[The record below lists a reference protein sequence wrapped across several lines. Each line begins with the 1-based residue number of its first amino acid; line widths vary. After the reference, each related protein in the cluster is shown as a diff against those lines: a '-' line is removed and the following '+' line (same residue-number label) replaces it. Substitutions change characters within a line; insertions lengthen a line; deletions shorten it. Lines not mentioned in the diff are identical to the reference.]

1 MEIRAVSGFIPSGD
15 HEVVICEVVQFKNG
29 VPTAADHPSKL
40 IESSNLSTV
49 GTEVDIVAAEALY
62 TADLR
67 REVMM
72 L

>member
-1 MEIRAVSGFIPSGD
+1 M
-15 HEVVICEVVQFKNG
+15 VICEVVQFKNG

-40 IESSNLSTV
+40 SESSNPSTV
-49 GTEVDIVAAEALY
+49 GAEVDIVAAEVLY

-67 REVMM
+67 REGMM